1 MEVTVIGS
9 SGTYPRPGGA
19 CNCYI
24 VRDGANTIIIDLGP
38 GSLSRL
44 FEAIDPAEIDA
55 FFISHLHP
63 DHFLDIYPYRYYLQF
78 SADGSRLP
86 VRVFAPRGARER
98 IEPLFSDRNREEFE
112 RVFAW
117 NELSEGGSVDFG
129 SLSVTA
135 NEVPHLPPTFS
146 LTIKNSG
153 GKKIFYSADTGYDER
168 LTELAANAD
177 LLLCEASLQAADSG
191 KVAHLTGA
199 QAGKVAALS
208 GAGRLLLTHLW
219 PHFDR
224 GEILADA
231 KSAFSGRIDLA
242 DEGMIIEVE

>member
-1 MEVTVIGS
+1 MELIVVGS

-24 VRDGANTIIIDLGP
+24 VRDGGSSIIIDLGP
-38 GSLSRL
+38 GSLSRA
-44 FEAIDPAEIDA
+44 FEVIDPATVDA

-78 SADGSRLP
+78 SADESLLP
-86 VRVFAPRGARER
+86 ISVFAPRGAKER
-98 IEPLFSDRNREEFE
+98 IEPLFSDRNHEAFE

-117 NELSEGGSVDFG
+117 DELGEGKTFTFG
-129 SLSVTA
+129 SMSVTA

-146 LTIKNSG
+146 LTINSG
-153 GKKIFYSADTGYDER
+153 GKRIFYSADTGYDKR
-168 LTELAANAD
+168 LIELAGDAD
-177 LLLCEASLQAADSG
+177 LLLCEASLRPGDSG

-199 QAGKVAALS
+199 QAGEVAELS

-219 PHFDR
+219 PHYDR
-224 GEILADA
+224 REILADA
-231 KSAFSGRIDLA
+231 QSSFKGRIDLA
-242 DEGMIIEVE
+242 DEGMIIKI